1 MNLPKLP
8 VALAVGLFAL
18 FAASC
23 VDVANPEGW
32 AAPVFED
39 GTLYYFSDKDQLDA
53 VAFTT
58 DGSAALLWT
67 FPGQQQDGEEE
78 IDIEAVYGEPVVDG
92 DRIYFAG
99 WEGAV
104 YAVSADSGQLL
115 WTTKGRLDITGGVVS
130 GPTLSNGTLFIGTTE
145 GRVYAVGTENGTLAP
160 GWPEDGLSLGKGIW
174 APPLIADGR
183 LYIATMDGELHALSP
198 ETGAELWAQPFE
210 AGSGAIPDL
219 ALVNETTLW
228 VPTLGKRVYF
238 VDTETGAEVGTS
250 VETADWVWTR
260 PALADG
266 NAFFG
271 DFGGIVHALDIT
283 TYAPLWETERDE
295 KIKASP
301 VLIGDTLVVA
311 DRSPAVIFL
320 DAETGEVRNTV
331 PLPDAGTIRANL
343 IERDGVAY
351 VLTTRGQ
358 LFRADPERLTV
369 VQVPIAGA
377 PD

>member
-1 MNLPKLP
+1 M
-8 VALAVGLFAL
+8 
-18 FAASC
+18 
-23 VDVANPEGW
+23 
-32 AAPVFED
+32 
-39 GTLYYFSDKDQLDA
+39 
-53 VAFTT
+53 
-58 DGSAALLWT
+58 
-67 FPGQQQDGEEE
+67 
-78 IDIEAVYGEPVVDG
+78 
-92 DRIYFAG
+92 
-99 WEGAV
+99 
-104 YAVSADSGQLL
+104 
-115 WTTKGRLDITGGVVS
+115 
-130 GPTLSNGTLFIGTTE
+130 
-145 GRVYAVGTENGTLAP
+145 YAVGTENGTLAP

-174 APPLIADGR
+174 APPIIADGR
-183 LYIATMDGELHALSP
+183 LYIATMDGELYALSP
-198 ETGAELWAQPFE
+198 ETGAELWTQPFE
-210 AGSGAIPDL
+210 ASSGAIPDL

-238 VDTETGAEVGTS
+238 VDTETGTEVGTS

-283 TYAPLWETERDE
+283 TYTPLWETGRDE

-351 VLTTRGQ
+351 VLTTRGL